1 MTFRFTTT
9 PLRQCFAMS
18 KVLPLNLATPH
29 WYTFRM
35 ARCVR
40 EPPAVAISAPGE
52 YYEERRFKPCTNV
65 MDFDLIS

>member
-9 PLRQCFAMS
+9 LLRQCFAVP

-35 ARCVR
+35 AHGARA
-40 EPPAVAISAPGE
+40 PPAVAISASGE
-52 YYEERRFKPCTNV
+52 HYEERRFNPV
-65 MDFDLIS
+65 RMSWVSI